1 MEFYVDN
8 DNKPQSH
15 ILYQKTFGKAPV
27 QNVPSDHLR
36 EYLENQNIFI
46 DNLFTKGDS
55 MRSIDIEVS
64 KIVDTLP
71 DEQPRVVESPIFNN
85 NINQV
90 EQKVPKASFFTDTDI
105 V

>member
-1 MEFYVDN
+1 
-8 DNKPQSH
+8 
-15 ILYQKTFGKAPV
+15 
-27 QNVPSDHLR
+27 
-36 EYLENQNIFI
+36 
-46 DNLFTKGDS
+46 
-55 MRSIDIEVS
+55 MRSIDNEVS